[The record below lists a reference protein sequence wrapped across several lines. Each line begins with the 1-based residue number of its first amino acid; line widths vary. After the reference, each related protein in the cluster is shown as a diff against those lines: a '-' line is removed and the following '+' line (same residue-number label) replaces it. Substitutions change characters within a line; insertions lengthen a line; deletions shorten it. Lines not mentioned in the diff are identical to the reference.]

1 MSYAPPRSGLSAD
14 QALDQLEALYDAAVD
29 ALRQAVSDFISHG
42 TLPDEQARAAGLFV
56 YPELR
61 VSWDGQQSG
70 PNKTRAFGRFT
81 HPGSYST
88 TVTRPQLFR
97 HYLAEQLAML
107 EHDYAAHIEVAPSQ
121 QEIPFP
127 YVIDG
132 SSLALD
138 RSMSAGIA
146 QHFPTT
152 ELAQIGDETA
162 DGLYHTTDNHFPL
175 SHFDALRADFSLA
188 RLRHY
193 TGTPVEHFQ
202 PFVLFTNY
210 TRYVDEFVR
219 WACAQIADPASP
231 YIALSSAGGTYIT
244 PETSAPEQA
253 VSDLAWKN
261 HQMPAYHLISR
272 TGQGITLINI
282 GVGPSNAKTICD
294 HLAVLRPRRSAITCW
309 PTPICATITCWMRCC
324 RRISRSRASPRCS
337 APCTTPPRWS
347 AACPVKRSN
356 SVCAPAP
363 WSPPTIATGSCA
375 TPLRRGASTSAARWR
390 SIWRAPPSP
399 PRVTAS
405 GCRTARCCASPTNRC
420 TVK

>member
-1 MSYAPPRSGLSAD
+1 M
-14 QALDQLEALYDAAVD
+14 
-29 ALRQAVSDFISHG
+29 
-42 TLPDEQARAAGLFV
+42 
-56 YPELR
+56 
-61 VSWDGQQSG
+61 
-70 PNKTRAFGRFT
+70 
-81 HPGSYST
+81 
-88 TVTRPQLFR
+88 
-97 HYLAEQLAML
+97 
-107 EHDYAAHIEVAPSQ
+107 
-121 QEIPFP
+121 
-127 YVIDG
+127 IDG
-132 SSLALD
+132 SSPALD

-272 TGQGITLINI
+272 TG
-282 GVGPSNAKTICD
+282 
-294 HLAVLRPRRSAITCW
+294 
-309 PTPICATITCWMRCC
+309 
-324 RRISRSRASPRCS
+324 
-337 APCTTPPRWS
+337 
-347 AACPVKRSN
+347 
-356 SVCAPAP
+356 
-363 WSPPTIATGSCA
+363 
-375 TPLRRGASTSAARWR
+375 GASR
-390 SIWRAPPSP
+390 
-399 PRVTAS
+399 
-405 GCRTARCCASPTNRC
+405 
-420 TVK
+420 

>member
-1 MSYAPPRSGLSAD
+1 M
-14 QALDQLEALYDAAVD
+14 
-29 ALRQAVSDFISHG
+29 
-42 TLPDEQARAAGLFV
+42 
-56 YPELR
+56 
-61 VSWDGQQSG
+61 
-70 PNKTRAFGRFT
+70 
-81 HPGSYST
+81 
-88 TVTRPQLFR
+88 TRPQLFR

-162 DGLYHTTDNHFPL
+162 DGLYHATDNHFPL

-219 WACAQIADPASP
+219 WYAPRSPIRPA
-231 YIALSSAGGTYIT
+231 
-244 PETSAPEQA
+244 
-253 VSDLAWKN
+253 
-261 HQMPAYHLISR
+261 R
-272 TGQGITLINI
+272 T
-282 GVGPSNAKTICD
+282 
-294 HLAVLRPRRSAITCW
+294 
-309 PTPICATITCWMRCC
+309 
-324 RRISRSRASPRCS
+324 SRSP
-337 APCTTPPRWS
+337 
-347 AACPVKRSN
+347 
-356 SVCAPAP
+356 APAA
-363 WSPPTIATGSCA
+363 PTS
-375 TPLRRGASTSAARWR
+375 RRKPARPSKR
-390 SIWRAPPSP
+390 CPIWRGKTT
-399 PRVTAS
+399 R
-405 GCRTARCCASPTNRC
+405 CRPIT
-420 TVK
+420 